1 MIRDTVFTVA
11 NMSID
16 IVFTVITILIL
27 DTVFTVI
34 DLSRDIIFIVVCIT
48 KL

>member
-1 MIRDTVFTVA
+1 MTK
-11 NMSID
+11 D
-16 IVFTVITILIL
+16 IVFTIITVLIL

-34 DLSRDIIFIVVCIT
+34 DLSRDIIFIVVSII